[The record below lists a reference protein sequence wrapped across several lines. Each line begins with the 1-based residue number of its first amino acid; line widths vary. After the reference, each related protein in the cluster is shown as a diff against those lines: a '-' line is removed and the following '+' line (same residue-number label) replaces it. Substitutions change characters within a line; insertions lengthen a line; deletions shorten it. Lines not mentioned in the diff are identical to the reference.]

1 MRSMRNRFKLQLYG
15 KLFGYGSLIVISM
28 IIIGYMLINK
38 SIEREKEKSTS
49 IQQVIKKECERAY
62 FEGQRDAIE
71 GDIRIKKT
79 KESCWIWTKS
89 CWDSGTPTE
98 YVPCLNLK

>member
-1 MRSMRNRFKLQLYG
+1 MVSVVIFATKNNKERDNKL
-15 KLFGYGSLIVISM
+15 SS
-28 IIIGYMLINK
+28 
-38 SIEREKEKSTS
+38 S
-49 IQQVIKKECERAY
+49 IQQVLKKEAERAY

-79 KESCWIWTKS
+79 KKNCWVWTKS

-98 YVPCLNLK
+98 YVPCLNLKGKITSLGCLTCGTPK